1 MNLIDK
7 IFRRNKTPTI
17 KLVDNRDF
25 SALISDMYIPLDRN
39 PDVQICVNR
48 IADLVSNM
56 TIYLMENTERGDRR
70 IINELSR
77 KIDIEPCQN
86 MTRKNW
92 VFKIVQDLLLNGDGN
107 SIVHVSMT
115 SDGYIKNLT
124 PFSMN
129 QVSYRYTD
137 SDSYTILY
145 NNQEYQSD
153 EVLHFAI
160 NPDPENYF
168 LGRGYRP
175 QLREIVANLNQA
187 TKTKSDFMRS
197 RSLPNLIIK
206 VDAFSEKLQ
215 NETGREELLNRYFKA
230 SKAGEPLLV
239 SEEMFDIEQVKP
251 LTLKDIAI
259 NESVEIDKKTV
270 AGIFGVPAFILGI
283 GSFDKDEYN
292 NFITNR
298 IMSLAQNIAQTLTR
312 DLLMNP
318 NWYFKFNSRALYAY
332 NLSEIVSV
340 GIQMIDRNA
349 MRRNELRGWIDLPP
363 DEEMEE
369 LLVLE
374 NYLPAEKLG
383 DQKKLKGVNDTDE
396 TSEA

>member
-168 LGRGYRP
+168 
-175 QLREIVANLNQA
+175 
-187 TKTKSDFMRS
+187 
-197 RSLPNLIIK
+197 
-206 VDAFSEKLQ
+206 
-215 NETGREELLNRYFKA
+215 
-230 SKAGEPLLV
+230 
-239 SEEMFDIEQVKP
+239 
-251 LTLKDIAI
+251 
-259 NESVEIDKKTV
+259 
-270 AGIFGVPAFILGI
+270 
-283 GSFDKDEYN
+283 
-292 NFITNR
+292 
-298 IMSLAQNIAQTLTR
+298 
-312 DLLMNP
+312 
-318 NWYFKFNSRALYAY
+318 
-332 NLSEIVSV
+332 
-340 GIQMIDRNA
+340 
-349 MRRNELRGWIDLPP
+349 
-363 DEEMEE
+363 
-369 LLVLE
+369 
-374 NYLPAEKLG
+374 
-383 DQKKLKGVNDTDE
+383 
-396 TSEA
+396 